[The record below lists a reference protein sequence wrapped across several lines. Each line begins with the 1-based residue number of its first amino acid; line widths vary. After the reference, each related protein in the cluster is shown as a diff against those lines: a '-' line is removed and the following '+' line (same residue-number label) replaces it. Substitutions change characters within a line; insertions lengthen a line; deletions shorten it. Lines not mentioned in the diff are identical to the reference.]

1 MITSMTGFGRG
12 ESSSSGYQVTV
23 EIKTLNSRYLDISVR
38 MPQSIQDKEIK
49 LKECV
54 QKNLSRGKVN
64 LNINVDRTKSAGPDI
79 KLNEELVKSYSS
91 ILRNLRSAGNIDEPV
106 TVSDLLQ
113 FNDIFETRKE
123 DEKEVRIIWECTE
136 NALETALE
144 NLNTMRQN
152 EGREL
157 KDDLSNLV
165 TGISSQLDEVIVLS
179 DKRAPEI
186 REKLKT
192 RIQKMIT
199 EEQIDPDRMEM
210 EIAILVDK
218 MDINEEVIR
227 LQSHLKFFL
236 EALEAKEPVGR
247 RLNFLC
253 QEINRE
259 LNTIGSKANDSTVAH
274 HIVLGKEKLEQ
285 VREQVQNIE

>member
-49 LKECV
+49 LKENV
-54 QKNLSRGKVN
+54 QKHLSRGKVN
-64 LNINVDRTKSAGPDI
+64 LNINVDRSKSAGPDI

-91 ILRNLRSAGNIDEPV
+91 ILRNLRSTGNIDEPV
-106 TVSDLLQ
+106 TVGDLLQ

-123 DEKEVRIIWECTE
+123 DEEEVRIIWECTKI
-136 NALETALE
+136 ALETALD

-157 KDDLSNLV
+157 KEDLSNLV
-165 TGISSQLDEVIVLS
+165 TGISSLLDEVIVLS

-210 EIAILVDK
+210 EIAMLVDK

-236 EALEAKEPVGR
+236 EALEAEEPVGR

>member
-91 ILRNLRSAGNIDEPV
+91 ILRNLRSTGNIDEPV

-136 NALETALE
+136 SALETALE

-199 EEQIDPDRMEM
+199 EEQVDPDRMEM
-210 EIAILVDK
+210 EIALLVDK

-236 EALEAKEPVGR
+236 EALEAEEPVGR

>member
-12 ESSSSGYQVTV
+12 EHSSNGYQVTV
-23 EIKTLNSRYLDISVR
+23 EVKTLNSRYLDISVR

-49 LKECV
+49 LKEYV
-54 QKNLSRGKVN
+54 QKHLSRGKVN

-106 TVSDLLQ
+106 TVRDLLQ
-113 FNDIFETRKE
+113 FNDIFETRKQ
-123 DEKEVRIIWECTE
+123 DEEEVRIIWECTE
-136 NALETALE
+136 NALETALD

-152 EGREL
+152 EGQEL
-157 KDDLSNLV
+157 KEDLSNLV
-165 TGISSQLDEVIVLS
+165 TGIISLLDEVIVLS
-179 DKRAPEI
+179 DKRAPEV

-192 RIQKMIT
+192 RIQKMIS

-210 EIAILVDK
+210 EIALLVDK

-236 EALEAKEPVGR
+236 EALEAEEPVGR

>member
-1 MITSMTGFGRG
+1 MTGFGRG
-12 ESSSSGYQVTV
+12 EHSSSGYQVTV
-23 EIKTLNSRYLDISVR
+23 EVKTLNSRYLDISVR

-49 LKECV
+49 LKEYV
-54 QKNLSRGKVN
+54 QKHLSRGKVN

-106 TVSDLLQ
+106 TVRDLLQ
-113 FNDIFETRKE
+113 FNDIFETRKQ
-123 DEKEVRIIWECTE
+123 DEEEVRIIWECTE
-136 NALETALE
+136 KALESALD

-152 EGREL
+152 EGQEL
-157 KDDLSNLV
+157 KEDLSNLV
-165 TGISSQLDEVIVLS
+165 TGIISLLDEVIVLS
-179 DKRAPEI
+179 DKRAPEV

-192 RIQKMIT
+192 RIQKMIS

-210 EIAILVDK
+210 EIALLVDK

-236 EALEAKEPVGR
+236 EALEAEEPVGR

>member
-12 ESSSSGYQVTV
+12 ESSSNGYQVTV

-49 LKECV
+49 LKEYV
-54 QKNLSRGKVN
+54 QKYLSRGKVN

-91 ILRNLRSAGNIDEPV
+91 ILRNLRSTGNIDEPV
-106 TVSDLLQ
+106 TVGDLLQ

-123 DEKEVRIIWECTE
+123 DEKEVLVIWECTT
-136 NALETALE
+136 NALEAALK
-144 NLNTMRQN
+144 NLNIMRRN

-157 KDDLSNLV
+157 KEDLSNLV

-210 EIAILVDK
+210 EIALLVDK

-236 EALEAKEPVGR
+236 EALEAEEPVGR

>member
-12 ESSSSGYQVTV
+12 ESSSDGYQVTV
-23 EIKTLNSRYLDISVR
+23 EVKTLNSRYLDISVR
-38 MPQSIQDKEIK
+38 MPQSIQDKEIQ

-64 LNINVDRTKSAGPDI
+64 LNINVDRTETAGPDI

-91 ILRNLRSAGNIDEPV
+91 ILRNLRSVGNIDEPV
-106 TVSDLLQ
+106 TVRDLLQ
-113 FNDIFETRKE
+113 FNDIFETKKE
-123 DEKEVRIIWECTE
+123 GEEEVRIIWNCT
-136 NALETALE
+136 NSALETALK
-144 NLNTMRQN
+144 NLNTMRRK
-152 EGREL
+152 EGQEL
-157 KDDLSNLV
+157 KSDLSNLIN
-165 TGISSQLDEVIVLS
+165 GISKLLDEVIELS

-186 REKLKT
+186 REKLQT

-210 EIAILVDK
+210 EIALLVDK

-236 EALEAKEPVGR
+236 EALDADEPVGR

-259 LNTIGSKANDSTVAH
+259 LNTIGSKANDSKVAH

-285 VREQVQNIE
+285 IREQVQNIE

>member
-91 ILRNLRSAGNIDEPV
+91 ILRNLRSTGNIDEPV
-106 TVSDLLQ
+106 TVGDLLQ

-123 DEKEVRIIWECTE
+123 DEEEVRVIWECTKI
-136 NALETALE
+136 ALETALD

-157 KDDLSNLV
+157 KEDLSNLV
-165 TGISSQLDEVIVLS
+165 TGISSLLDEVIVLS

-210 EIAILVDK
+210 EIALLVDK

-236 EALEAKEPVGR
+236 EALEAEEPVGR

>member
-12 ESSSSGYQVTV
+12 ESSSGGYQVTV

-54 QKNLSRGKVN
+54 QKHLSRGKVN

-106 TVSDLLQ
+106 KVGDLLQ

-123 DEKEVRIIWECTE
+123 DEQEVRIIWECTE
-136 NALETALE
+136 NALETALD
-144 NLNTMRQN
+144 NLNTMRRN

-165 TGISSQLDEVIVLS
+165 TGIISQLDEVIVLS

-210 EIAILVDK
+210 EIALLVDK
-218 MDINEEVIR
+218 MDINEEVVR

-236 EALEAKEPVGR
+236 DALEAEEPVGR

>member
-12 ESSSSGYQVTV
+12 ESSSDGYQVTV
-23 EIKTLNSRYLDISVR
+23 EVKTLNSRYLDISVR
-38 MPQSIQDKEIK
+38 MPQSIQDKEIQ

-64 LNINVDRTKSAGPDI
+64 LNINVDRTETAGPDI

-91 ILRNLRSAGNIDEPV
+91 ILRNLRSVGNIDEPV
-106 TVSDLLQ
+106 TVRDLLQ

-123 DEKEVRIIWECTE
+123 GEEEVRIIWNCT
-136 NALETALE
+136 NSALETALK
-144 NLNTMRQN
+144 NLNTMRRK
-152 EGREL
+152 EGQEL
-157 KDDLSNLV
+157 KSDLSNLIN
-165 TGISSQLDEVIVLS
+165 GISKLLDEVIELS

-186 REKLKT
+186 REKLQT

-199 EEQIDPDRMEM
+199 EEQVDADRMEM
-210 EIAILVDK
+210 EIALLVDK

-236 EALEAKEPVGR
+236 EALEADEPVGR

-259 LNTIGSKANDSTVAH
+259 LNTIGSKANDSKVAH

-285 VREQVQNIE
+285 IREQVQNIE

>member
-12 ESSSSGYQVTV
+12 ESSSGGYQVTV

-54 QKNLSRGKVN
+54 QKHLSRGKVN

-106 TVSDLLQ
+106 TVGDLLQ

-123 DEKEVRIIWECTE
+123 DEQEVRIIWECTE
-136 NALETALE
+136 NALETALD
-144 NLNTMRQN
+144 NLNTMRRN

-165 TGISSQLDEVIVLS
+165 TGIISQLDEVIVLS

-210 EIAILVDK
+210 EIALLVDK
-218 MDINEEVIR
+218 MDINEEVVR

-236 EALEAKEPVGR
+236 DALEAEEPVGR

>member
-12 ESSSSGYQVTV
+12 ESSSNGYQVTV

-64 LNINVDRTKSAGPDI
+64 LNINVERTKSAGPDI

-106 TVSDLLQ
+106 TVGDLLQ

-123 DEKEVRIIWECTE
+123 DEQEVRIIWECTE
-136 NALETALE
+136 NALETALD
-144 NLNTMRQN
+144 NLNTMRRN

-165 TGISSQLDEVIVLS
+165 TGIISQLDEVIVLS

-210 EIAILVDK
+210 EIALLVDK
-218 MDINEEVIR
+218 MDINEEVVR

-236 EALEAKEPVGR
+236 DALEAEEPVGR